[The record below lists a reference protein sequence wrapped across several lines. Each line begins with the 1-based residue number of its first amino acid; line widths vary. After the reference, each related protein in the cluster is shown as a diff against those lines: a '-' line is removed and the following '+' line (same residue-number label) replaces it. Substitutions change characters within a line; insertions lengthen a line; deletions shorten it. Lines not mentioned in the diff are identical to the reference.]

1 MDNGEII
8 KLGNIFPDTEGFKN
22 RTAGRVYSAE
32 GLAPTVR
39 TPSGGGI
46 IPQIVIEDM
55 TDTTICLNSKVDGK
69 QPSVADRIYSTDG
82 CSVAITSGWK
92 QNIAEPHYRIRKLTP
107 RECFRLMGVDDKEI
121 DTIQGAGIS
130 NSQMYKLAG
139 NSIVIDVLY
148 HLMRKMFCE
157 TKPEIQQPTLF

>member
-8 KLGNIFPDTEGFKN
+8 QLGNIFPDTEGFKN
-22 RTAGRVYSAE
+22 RTAGRVYSVE

-69 QPSVADRIYSTDG
+69 QPSVADRIYSIDG

-92 QNIAEPHYRIRKLTP
+92 QNIAEPRCRIRKLTP
-107 RECFRLMGVDDKEI
+107 RECFRLMGVDDKDI

-139 NSIVIDVLY
+139 NSIVIDTLY

-157 TKPEIQQPTLF
+157 TKPETQQPTLF